1 MSCVCPLH
9 SYQKQ
14 ENSKNSL
21 TLVYH
26 TDFGNVENPPSIA
39 VHSHSKSLCAHR
51 ACEGRTRHHHALL
64 DPCPDQRSHGA
75 RAIEGGAGVH
85 ACSVEGYQE
94 ACVSKT
100 GEACEARIGCLTMSH
115 TFIYV
120 GNVLYYCTF
129 IQQNFVTYSYIARA
143 RRRIRH
149 YTQHID
155 WNHTHASRYK
165 QPNCKQKLRLHRPT
179 CLLQMLLRSRSR
191 DIWDTQVNAKRAQ
204 NTNDE
209 YQAQQASSVNVE

>member
-129 IQQNFVTYSYIARA
+129 IQQNFVTYSYCSSQTTDTTLHSTHRLES
-143 RRRIRH
+143 
-149 YTQHID
+149 YTRVKIQ
-155 WNHTHASRYK
+155 TT
-165 QPNCKQKLRLHRPT
+165 KL
-179 CLLQMLLRSRSR
+179 Q
-191 DIWDTQVNAKRAQ
+191 AKVA
-204 NTNDE
+204 
-209 YQAQQASSVNVE
+209 ASSPNLSPSDAITFTK